1 MNLHKGNAESI
12 NDSFRFELRSH
23 FAAVAVAAVV
33 CTLLFVLLPEIWTLI
48 MELRWVPRVFVSV
61 LAMAGVF
68 VLIVIVGV
76 ALRLSVLAVTGSPA
90 EQLDRSKVE

>member
-1 MNLHKGNAESI
+1 M
-12 NDSFRFELRSH
+12 
-23 FAAVAVAAVV
+23 AAVV

-48 MELRWVPRVFVSV
+48 MELRWLRRAFVSV

-76 ALRLSVLAVTGSPA
+76 AFRLSVLAVTGNPA
-90 EQLDRSKVE
+90 EPLEEAKIE